1 MENTFSI
8 VTTLDSYKNTAS
20 SELGIIYVKFND
32 EAFPNDEWTDFGF
45 TIVPWWTQEIK
56 KVVEGSETFVS
67 CEFMDGSYRYD
78 ISKVNSQA
86 WKMSFIKE
94 YADSEKVLFTGEIKP
109 KIVLDALLHT
119 TNLML
124 QHIKSTKS
132 DKINYWIERQLWLS
146 EVTYNLLS
154 N

>member
-8 VTTLDSYKNTAS
+8 VTSLESYKSAS

-32 EAFPNDEWTDFGF
+32 EPFPNDEWTDFGF
-45 TIVPWWTQEIK
+45 TIIPWWTQEIK
-56 KVVEGSETFVS
+56 KLVDRSETSVS

-78 ISKVNSQA
+78 VAKVNPQI

-94 YADSEKVLFTGEIKP
+94 YADSEKIILTGEIKP
-109 KIVLDALLHT
+109 MSVLNSLLDT

-124 QHIKSTKS
+124 QHIRLLKS
-132 DKINYWIERQLWLS
+132 DKLNYWTERQIWLQ
-146 EVTYNLLS
+146 EVAYNQL
-154 N
+154 